1 MTAPDTQLAGAD
13 TASGTPVQ
21 AADLVV
27 ALLTYNNAE
36 TVGGVGAAIAGALR
50 GPLAG
55 VPAALVTAD
64 AGSADDT
71 AERLAGS
78 GLAPIRVNYQAPASE
93 RVTVPFHGIPGRGA
107 ALRAVLEA
115 AQRLGARVLVLL
127 EADCVTV
134 APEWIER
141 LARPILETKADFVS
155 AAYARH
161 RYDGTI
167 TKLVLSPLV
176 RALYGRRLRQP
187 FGGQVALSGRLV
199 EHLLV
204 HPKWDWRGRDVTD
217 LWIAGTAIADGF
229 SVWEAWLGR
238 HVVRSRTRT
247 TDLPS
252 MMAQTVGSVFTVMDR
267 HEDLWLE
274 VRGSEPLPAVGDAVG
289 ASAEATVVDVGRM
302 LDGFRR
308 GARDLVS
315 IWEHVLAAD
324 TLGEVLSLDAGDA
337 GSFRFPDALWTRVVY
352 DFALGHHYGV
362 VHRDHL
368 LRSLVP
374 LYLGRA
380 AAYVAATQRLDGP
393 ASDAA
398 LEQTAEAFEGDKPYL
413 VEHWR

>member
-1 MTAPDTQLAGAD
+1 MTAPDAQLTAD
-13 TASGTPVQ
+13 PEPATAARQ
-21 AADLVV
+21 ADLAIAV
-27 ALLTYNNAE
+27 LTYNNAE
-36 TVGGVGAAIAGALR
+36 TVGPVAAAIAGALR
-50 GPLAG
+50 GAFAD
-55 VPAALVTAD
+55 VPAALVHAD

-71 AERLAGS
+71 VERLAGA
-78 GLAPIRVNYQAPASE
+78 GLRPVRVPYQAPAGE

-115 AQRLGARVLVLL
+115 AQGLGARALVVV

-134 APEWIER
+134 TPEWIER
-141 LARPILETKADFVS
+141 LARPILDAKADFVS

-167 TKLVLSPLV
+167 TKLVLSPLIRV
-176 RALYGRRLRQP
+176 LYGRRLQQP
-187 FGGQVALSGRLV
+187 FGGQLALSTRLV
-199 EHLLV
+199 DHLLV

-229 SVWEAWLGR
+229 SVYEAWLGR
-238 HVVRSRTRT
+238 HVIRSRTRT
-247 TDLPS
+247 TDLPT
-252 MMAQTVGSVFTVMDR
+252 MTAQTVGSVFTVMDR

-274 VRGSEPLPAVGDAVG
+274 VRGSEPLPAVGEPVP
-289 ASAEATVVDVGRM
+289 ASAEPTAVDIERM

-308 GARDLVS
+308 GARDLIP
-315 IWEHVLAAD
+315 IWEHVLSPD
-324 TLGEVLSLDAGDA
+324 SLGEILSLDAGDA
-337 GSFRFPDALWTRVVY
+337 SGFVFPDVLWARVVY

-380 AAYVAATQRLDGP
+380 AAYVAATQRLDGSG
-393 ASDAA
+393 SDAV
-398 LEQTAEAFEGDKPYL
+398 LERSAEAFEREKPYL